1 MKYTKKLL
9 SLVLVLVLALALAV
23 PGFAAEITISG
34 ALEGETYKAYKIFD
48 YTKSG
53 ENVSYTMETSSKWA
67 SVVSDYTY
75 NDKKIFTLTESQNP
89 ANTYFVKVDS
99 VFTDEATKDAAAA
112 DFADYL
118 SKHIPS
124 GALYSETT
132 GAAASGETK
141 FTNLDV
147 GYYFVDTTTGSLCS
161 LVNIDTSQTLEE
173 KNVAP
178 TLTKTVNITTA
189 TIDDDVITYTITVTD
204 GKGTDEPITI
214 HDKMEAGLTKTAD
227 FTVEKVVGD
236 ARTTLTKDVDY
247 TVPAE
252 LEDSDCSFEIVLSK
266 DLVTSLNQGD
276 KVVVTYSA
284 KLNAQAEIYNNTNDN
299 TAWMTYSQQESTP
312 VTVSVTAYK
321 FDVVKTDGAN
331 KILNGAGFKLYD
343 AKTGGNEIE
352 VIQTGEGQYRVA
364 LESEQGV
371 EIMPVNGQATI
382 SGLKGNNTYYLE
394 ETTTPAGYNP
404 LAERKAVTIE
414 SANLEATVSDS
425 SWIAGGVHVVNETGT
440 LLPSTGG
447 MGTTI
452 FYTLGGVLVV
462 GAAILLVTKKRVHDV
477 EG

>member
-23 PGFAAEITISG
+23 PGFAADITISG

-67 SVVSDYTY
+67 SVVDTYTF
-75 NDKKIFTLTESQNP
+75 NEQDIFTLTESQNP
-89 ANTYFVKVDS
+89 ANTYFVKVAS
-99 VFTDEATKDAAAA
+99 VFTADDTKEAAAA

-124 GALYSETT
+124 DATYVETT
-132 GAAASGETK
+132 GQADGAETK
-141 FTNLDV
+141 FTGLDA

-161 LVNIDTSQTLEE
+161 LVNTNSSQTLQE
-173 KNVAP
+173 KNIAP
-178 TLTKTVNITTA
+178 TLTKEVNINTA
-189 TIDDDVITYTITVTD
+189 TIDADVITYTITVTD

-214 HDKMEAGLTKTAD
+214 HDKMETGLTKTTD
-227 FTVEKVVGD
+227 FTVEKVVGNS
-236 ARTTLTKDVDY
+236 RTAMTKDVDY
-247 TVPAE
+247 TVPAD
-252 LEDSDCSFEIVLSK
+252 LEDSGCSFEIVLNK
-266 DLVTSLNQGD
+266 DFVKSLNQGE

-284 KLNAQAEIYNNTNDN
+284 KLNDKAEIFNNTNDN

-343 AKTGGNEIE
+343 DKDAGNEIK
-352 VIQTGEGQYRVA
+352 VVKTGDGQYRVA
-364 LESEQGV
+364 LAGEQGV
-371 EIMPVNGQATI
+371 EIQPVNGQATI
-382 SGLKGNNTYYLE
+382 SGLKGNTTYYLE

-404 LAERKAVTIE
+404 LAERQKVTIG
-414 SANLEATVSDS
+414 SANLEATVNESAWVS
-425 SWIAGGVHVVNETGT
+425 GGVRVINETGT
-440 LLPSTGG
+440 ELPSTGG